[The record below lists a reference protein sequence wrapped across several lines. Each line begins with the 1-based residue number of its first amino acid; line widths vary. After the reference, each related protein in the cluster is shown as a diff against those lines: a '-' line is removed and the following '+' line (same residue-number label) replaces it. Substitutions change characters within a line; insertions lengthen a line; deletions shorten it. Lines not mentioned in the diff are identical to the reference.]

1 MYYQYKAQMI
11 RTVDADT
18 LDLDVD
24 LGFGVHMDMRV
35 RVARIDA
42 WEVRGE
48 EREKGLAAE
57 DWVNGELDG
66 KQLRI
71 KTDKDKKGKYGRY
84 IAEILY
90 DPEADGYVDLGD
102 TPEEALTNLS
112 DALVKEGHATYE
124 SY

>member
-1 MYYQYKAQMI
+1 MYEYRAQLV

-24 LGFGVHMDMRV
+24 LGFGIHVNMRV

-48 EREKGLAAE
+48 EREKGLMAE

-66 KQLRI
+66 KALLIR
-71 KTDKDKKGKYGRY
+71 TEKDKKGKYGRY

-90 DPEADGYVDLGD
+90 DKYANGYTELTGY
-102 TPEEALTNLS
+102 EELTNLS
-112 DALVKEGHATYE
+112 DDLVKEGHAEYVE
-124 SY
+124 Y